1 MPGPRGRRGPGSRG
15 VKSTVKN
22 PGKILGRLLK
32 YVTGTYLLQC
42 ILVLI
47 FIIVSVLA
55 NVQGTLFMKT
65 LIDDYIQP
73 MLTQASPD
81 FLPLAMAIGRVA
93 VFLSLIHIFI
103 AVQCLMKLIKNEKIS
118 ERKILLQPEIV
129 ARESG

>member
-1 MPGPRGRRGPGSRG
+1 MPGPMGRRGPGSRG

-73 MLTQASPD
+73 
-81 FLPLAMAIGRVA
+81 
-93 VFLSLIHIFI
+93 I
-103 AVQCLMKLIKNEKIS
+103 AD
-118 ERKILLQPEIV
+118 
-129 ARESG
+129 SGFAGFHAL